1 MRPNARRDEM
11 AKAAAPYIHQ
21 RLAVVGVPDKPRW
34 HSFDLSKLTDDELIV
49 MERLTAKMQIWLD
62 EPIDC
67 D

>member
-21 RLAVVGVPDKPRW
+21 RLAVVEVPHKPRR
-34 HSFDLSKLTDDELIV
+34 HSLDLSKLTDDELIV
-49 MERLTAKMQIWLD
+49 LERVIAKAQIWLD
-62 EPIDC
+62 EPVDC